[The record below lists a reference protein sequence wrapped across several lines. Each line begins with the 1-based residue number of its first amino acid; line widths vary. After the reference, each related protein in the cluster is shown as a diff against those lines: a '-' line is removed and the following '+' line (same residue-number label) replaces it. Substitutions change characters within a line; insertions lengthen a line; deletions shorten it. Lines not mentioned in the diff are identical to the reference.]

1 MTIECNSRYQALD
14 TDQNLNENKIESVSS
29 GMEKQIATFKRHKI
43 KRKKSTLIRKGNNN
57 IIANSTNN
65 SIKVKNY
72 RIKSTLDSLKP
83 IQGVNNKYKTNVKN
97 NIISELFQDNIN
109 EHPKTD
115 LYKIQEENKK
125 HIKSHIKLLAD
136 SHGRELKQLINDNEL
151 SCNFD
156 VYGIIKPNGKIRNV
170 LNSFETDT
178 KEMNKNDFAII
189 VAGTNDMNQQL
200 MYLIFVKQQK
210 RKLKLHLILT
220 FYCQVYHIDMT
231 IQILI
236 RE

>member
-1 MTIECNSRYQALD
+1 M
-14 TDQNLNENKIESVSS
+14 
-29 GMEKQIATFKRHKI
+29 
-43 KRKKSTLIRKGNNN
+43 IRKGNNN

-65 SIKVKNY
+65 SIKVKNN

-97 NIISELFQDNIN
+97 NIKNKIISERFQDNIN

-115 LYKIQEENKK
+115 FYKIQEENKK

-136 SHGRELKQLINDNEL
+136 SHARELKQLINDNEL

-170 LNSFETDT
+170 LNYFETDT
-178 KEMNKNDFAII
+178 KEMNKNDVAII
-189 VAGTNDMNQQL
+189 VAGTNDMNKQL
-200 MYLIFVKQQK
+200 MYLIFVKQ
-210 RKLKLHLILT
+210 
-220 FYCQVYHIDMT
+220 
-231 IQILI
+231 
-236 RE
+236 